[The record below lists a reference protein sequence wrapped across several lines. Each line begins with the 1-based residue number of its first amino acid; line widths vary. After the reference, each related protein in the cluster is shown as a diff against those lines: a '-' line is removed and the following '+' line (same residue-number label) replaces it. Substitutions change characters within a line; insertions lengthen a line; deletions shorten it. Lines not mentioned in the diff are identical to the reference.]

1 MIHETRRGRR
11 RRGRALRADGGSRPA
26 LLDVGTPGRAPAC
39 PGAKP
44 PQSAG
49 LNLTCPPRRLV
60 DRRSRARAAED
71 AGWRRRE
78 VPSRAIARRRR
89 RPARLVRAPRAAIS
103 PRAWRRCAF
112 ASRRGRWISR
122 GRTGA
127 SPTETTRARAPGMR
141 EMYGEYRELKAA
153 MDKENARAAVR
164 GKPTSPAAT
173 PPSRRSPRHA
183 RRQPAPLAD
192 ASGLRANVPPHAL
205 GFRPRTTTTLPPARP
220 ESSDDDDDDVVDAT
234 PVKLP
239 TRVQPDRAADP
250 PREPYPRGTRAA
262 TSTTRWPPRPRN
274 RNHAR
279 HPRSRTQSRPRR
291 PPNRRN

>member
-89 RPARLVRAPRAAIS
+89 RPARLARAPRAAIS

-127 SPTETTRARAPGMR
+127 SPTETTRARRPGCARCTASTASSRRRWTRRTRAPPCEASPPR
-141 EMYGEYRELKAA
+141 RPPPPPRVE
-153 MDKENARAAVR
+153 ARATRVD
-164 GKPTSPAAT
+164 SP
-173 PPSRRSPRHA
+173 PPSRTPRDSARTSPRT
-183 RRQPAPLAD
+183 PS
-192 ASGLRANVPPHAL
+192 ASDPGPPSPSPPPDPKAA
-205 GFRPRTTTTLPPARP
+205 TTTTTTSWTPPRSSFPPASNPIARP
-220 ESSDDDDDDVVDAT
+220 N
-234 PVKLP
+234 
-239 TRVQPDRAADP
+239 P

-279 HPRSRTQSRPRR
+279 HPRARTQSRPRR